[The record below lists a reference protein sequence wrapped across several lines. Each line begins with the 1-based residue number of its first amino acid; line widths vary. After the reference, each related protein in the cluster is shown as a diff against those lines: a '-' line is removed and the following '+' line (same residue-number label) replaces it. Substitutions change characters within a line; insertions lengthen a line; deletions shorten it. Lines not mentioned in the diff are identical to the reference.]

1 MAMKP
6 VRVSQVNRYLKRILT
21 TDPILANLSVVG
33 EVSNLTYHSS
43 GHVYFSL
50 KDENSKLNCFFAA
63 ENARKA
69 RCRLA
74 DGMEIT
80 VHGYLSVYE
89 RGGSYS
95 LHVREIEVQGKGN
108 LALAFEELRDK
119 LMKEGIFDSAKK
131 KKIPFFPK
139 KVVVVTSATGAA
151 VQDIL
156 KIIRTRNDYADV
168 LVYPAAVQ
176 GPGAAAEIAAAI
188 DDVNRRFPDTDVMI
202 VGRGGGSLEELW
214 AFNEEK
220 VARAIADSAIPI
232 ISAVGHETDFTIADF
247 AADLRAETPT
257 AAAALA
263 VPDIRELKDKINRLR
278 EEMRHA
284 LRTQSEYRERLLA
297 AVSPEMML
305 HSLTRLIE
313 IRQLKTEA
321 AYRQLCDL
329 SPMKVLERGYA
340 AILDQT
346 GHFAGSAAKFQ
357 KGERFTAVF
366 RDGRLIAEVI
376 GIEGEKHDER

>member
-6 VRVSQVNRYLKRILT
+6 VRVSQLNQYIKRVLA

-33 EVSNLTYHSS
+33 EISNLKYHSS

-50 KDENSKLNCFFAA
+50 KDESSKLNCFLAA
-63 ENARKA
+63 ENAERIH
-69 RCRLA
+69 CRLA
-74 DGMEIT
+74 DGMEVT
-80 VHGYLSVYE
+80 VYGFLSVYE

-95 LHVREIEVQGKGN
+95 LHVREMEVQGKGN
-108 LALAFEELRDK
+108 LALAFEELRDQ
-119 LMKEGIFDSAKK
+119 LMKEGLFDPERK

-139 KVVVVTSATGAA
+139 KVVIVTSATGAA

-156 KIIRTRNDYADV
+156 KIIRTRNDYVDV
-168 LVYPAAVQ
+168 LVYPVTVQ
-176 GPGAAAEIAAAI
+176 GPGAAPEISRAI
-188 DDVNRRFPDTDVMI
+188 ADVNRRFPDTDVMI

-214 AFNEEK
+214 AFNEET
-220 VARAIADSAIPI
+220 VARAIAASAIPV

-247 AADLRAETPT
+247 AADLRAETPS

-263 VPDIRELKDKINRLR
+263 VPDTRELKNKINRLR
-278 EEMRHA
+278 SDMAHA
-284 LRTQSEYRERLLA
+284 LRAQSEYREKLLA
-297 AVSPEMML
+297 AVSPEVML
-305 HSLTRLIE
+305 HSLIHFTE
-313 IRQLKTEA
+313 IRQMRVEA

-340 AILDQT
+340 VILDKA
-346 GHFAGSAAKFQ
+346 GHFAGSAAKFE

-366 RDGRLIAEVI
+366 RDGRLLAEVI
-376 GIEGEKHDER
+376 GTEGEEDDER